1 MFPLPRIPIVFVAMA
16 AVLKTIAPAD
26 VFCFTNAVFF
36 ILLFF
41 VFYSPFFSES
51 FFSESFINEKDSRP
65 WGARIKKMKKT
76 AKKESRGNKIKAQML
91 MIIALKSL

>member
-36 ILLFF
+36 IFLFF

-51 FFSESFINEKDSRP
+51 FFLKALST
-65 WGARIKKMKKT
+65 KKT
-76 AKKESRGNKIKAQML
+76 VDLGEPELKK
-91 MIIALKSL
+91 